1 MCWIGKT
8 TDKKIAKKNVLVY
21 KILDRYKYGEH
32 DLLSPSM
39 KFNNNIEPIDYV
51 YKQGK
56 INTAHIG
63 PQPIKRHKKI
73 GSEDAIRIDKGI
85 HCYSTKCTFEHSSDT
100 ARNRIRVNLTK
111 KQFIHEI
118 GTLHFYEED
127 MYYDPVIV
135 LCTIPKG
142 TTYYQNNAGEIVTEK
157 LITNFIT
164 GL

>member
-21 KILDRYKYGEH
+21 KILDRYKYGERY
-32 DLLSPSM
+32 LLSPCM
-39 KFNNNIEPIDYV
+39 KFNNTVEPIDYV

-56 INTAHIG
+56 TNTAHID
-63 PQPIKRHKKI
+63 PRPIKQH
-73 GSEDAIRIDKGI
+73 EDVIRIDKGI
-85 HCYSTKCTFEHSSDT
+85 HCYSTKCTFEHSSVT

-111 KQFIHEI
+111 KQAPHEM
-118 GTLHFYEED
+118 GTLHLYKED

-142 TTYYQNNAGEIVTEK
+142 TTYYQNNAGEMVTEK